1 MKKNVF
7 LPIAGMILGITVII
21 VAYFAMNNGG
31 FSQKDSQLSEN
42 ETTTETEN
50 TSEEKSQNSLGSK
63 EKYYEWNG
71 YVTEEDAVLDEK
83 SVTRATNF
91 FKKIQED
98 YLTGTNC
105 TSYYAVIPDKNY
117 YFPEESGMSRM
128 DYAGMY
134 ALLSQNMNEA
144 KEIDLRKCLTLEDYY
159 KTDTHWRQESL
170 NLVAAQLVA
179 QMELE
184 RFAQDGGNI
193 EYSKE
198 LVSDQYYGSYHPKSG
213 LCSTPED
220 FYYLSSGAIESCE
233 VYDYQNEKEIKM
245 YSFESLEED
254 ANLYDGFLGGA
265 LSLVT
270 IANPQVS
277 NGKELVIFRDSFGSS
292 VAPLLAPYYE
302 KITLVDIR
310 YLSSRMLG
318 NWISFE
324 NQDVLFLYSTT
335 VLNNSVTFK

>member
-117 YFPEESGMSRM
+117 YLKKTPIVFETNFPEYIMEAVNTLNCAYYLVKPFNEKHILAMLSKVLNNVTSPS
-128 DYAGMY
+128 
-134 ALLSQNMNEA
+134 LLYFRNSEGIETHIA
-144 KEIDLRKCLTLEDYY
+144 ISDIVFIKSLR
-159 KTDTHWRQESL
+159 H
-170 NLVAAQLVA
+170 
-179 QMELE
+179 
-184 RFAQDGGNI
+184 NI
-193 EYSKE
+193 EVCTKHKTLNFANYS
-198 LVSDQYYGSYHPKSG
+198 LTQ
-213 LCSTPED
+213 
-220 FYYLSSGAIESCE
+220 
-233 VYDYQNEKEIKM
+233 
-245 YSFESLEED
+245 LEED
-254 ANLYDGFLGGA
+254 AASILVRCHKSYLISLKYVSDIDKSNNYVTLSANDKNITIPIGRKYANNLY
-265 LSLVT
+265 
-270 IANPQVS
+270 
-277 NGKELVIFRDSFGSS
+277 ER
-292 VAPLLAPYYE
+292 
-302 KITLVDIR
+302 
-310 YLSSRMLG
+310 
-318 NWISFE
+318 
-324 NQDVLFLYSTT
+324 TT
-335 VLNNSVTFK
+335 Q